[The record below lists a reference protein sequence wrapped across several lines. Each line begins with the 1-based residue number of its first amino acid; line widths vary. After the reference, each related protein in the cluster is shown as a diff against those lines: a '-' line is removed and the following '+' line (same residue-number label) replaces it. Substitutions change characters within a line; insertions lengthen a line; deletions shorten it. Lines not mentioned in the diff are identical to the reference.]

1 MPKVLIVNPRGLHF
15 GDRHATSIDL
25 TVRDLIMHSR
35 FRDGTTVIGD
45 PIDHPFDQPFDGIA
59 YVTRPIGRSD
69 HFYFRIRRLLAALG
83 AIAPDVISVQEHLGT
98 ASYLARHLKA
108 PVVLHLHN
116 PVRQPKNVIERR
128 WRRKAFSSLSGLIF
142 VSRDHEQSFHDTWP
156 LVTTPCH
163 VVPNGLDLAHWHPA
177 AEREK
182 VVLVVGRAIPE
193 KGILEAAQ
201 ALATALPRYPGW
213 RCVFILSAIASQ
225 PDYVAHIR
233 RTLAPLGAQ
242 ADLLTSQPFAIA
254 KSWNERAAIAVIP
267 SRIRETFGRTALE
280 AHAGGAAVISSGNG
294 GLREVSGE
302 HALYLPRIGVPEI
315 MQAVDRLIAN
325 PAERDSLATEGH
337 ARALAKF
344 DIRTAAEAHDK
355 VLEALIFQ
363 TETTKSSD
371 LG

>member
-1 MPKVLIVNPRGLHF
+1 MTKVLIVNPRGLHF

-45 PIDHPFDQPFDGIA
+45 PIDRPFDGIA
-59 YVTRPIGRSD
+59 YVTRPVGRSD
-69 HFYFRIRRLLAALG
+69 RFYFRIRRLLAMIG
-83 AIAPDVISVQEHLGT
+83 TMAPDVISVQEHLGT
-98 ASYLARHLKA
+98 ASYLARHLKT

-128 WRRKAFSSLSGLIF
+128 WRRKAFAPLSGLIF

-156 LVTTPCH
+156 LIATPRH
-163 VVPNGLDLAHWHPA
+163 VVPNGLDLARWHPA
-177 AEREK
+177 PEREK

-201 ALATALPRYPGW
+201 ALAAALPRHPGW
-213 RCVFILSAIASQ
+213 KCVFILSAVASQ
-225 PDYVAHIR
+225 SDYVAHIR
-233 RTLAPLGAQ
+233 RTLEPLGAQ
-242 ADLLTSQPFAIA
+242 AELLTGQPFAIA
-254 KSWNERAAIAVIP
+254 KNWNERAAIAVIS

-302 HALYLPRIGVPEI
+302 HALYLPRIGPAEI
-315 MQAVDRLIAN
+315 AQAVERLIAN
-325 PAERDSLATEGH
+325 SAERDRLAAEGH
-337 ARALAKF
+337 ARALSLF
-344 DIRTAAEAHDK
+344 DINATAKTHDAM
-355 VLEALIFQ
+355 LESLVIQ
-363 TETTKSSD
+363 SEKKKS
-371 LG
+371 